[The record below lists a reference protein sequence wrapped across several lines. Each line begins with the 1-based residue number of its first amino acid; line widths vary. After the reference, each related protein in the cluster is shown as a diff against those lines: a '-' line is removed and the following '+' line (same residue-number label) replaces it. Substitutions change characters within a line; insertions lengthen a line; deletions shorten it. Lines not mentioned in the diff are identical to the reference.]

1 MQEFTDEHEGMA
13 VVDAN
18 GQPLGK
24 VAGVQDGEARLDPET
39 GIQSRMEA
47 AASPASDALAIRPEQ
62 VVDVRQETVRIS
74 LGDDE

>member
-1 MQEFTDEHEGMA
+1 VQHFTDEHEGMA

-24 VAGVQDGEARLDPET
+24 VAGVEDGQARLEPET

-47 AASPASDALAIRPEQ
+47 AAAPDADALAIRPEQ
-62 VVDVRQETVRIS
+62 VVDVRQETVRID
-74 LGDDE
+74 LNDET